1 MNGLIPQEWEV
12 HVLPRVPA
20 AKAGVRGSGLRPVE
34 NHPSCVSRNV
44 ADKGASPN
52 LQGLLC
58 TEALERLPGGR
69 AVISSWCGCPLTQF
83 PHHASLLSAR
93 RLGCHVSGPLILS
106 AGARRAGFPLWLHRS
121 TLRVEKGTS
130 FPCGRVV
137 SWQDALKGTSSIKH
151 LCHSVIP
158 CESEINSLEKRN
170 GPAHH
175 HESPESSTV
184 CCL

>member
-1 MNGLIPQEWEV
+1 MSGVLVNGLIPQEWEV

-69 AVISSWCGCPLTQF
+69 AVISSWCGCPLIQF

-93 RLGCHVSGPLILS
+93 RLGCHVSGLSDGEWRPLT
-106 AGARRAGFPLWLHRS
+106 AGRSSGRAQTTGGSRPACYGLNPRQRGGDRRYSRARRHRS
-121 TLRVEKGTS
+121 
-130 FPCGRVV
+130 PC
-137 SWQDALKGTSSIKH
+137 
-151 LCHSVIP
+151 
-158 CESEINSLEKRN
+158 
-170 GPAHH
+170 
-175 HESPESSTV
+175 
-184 CCL
+184 